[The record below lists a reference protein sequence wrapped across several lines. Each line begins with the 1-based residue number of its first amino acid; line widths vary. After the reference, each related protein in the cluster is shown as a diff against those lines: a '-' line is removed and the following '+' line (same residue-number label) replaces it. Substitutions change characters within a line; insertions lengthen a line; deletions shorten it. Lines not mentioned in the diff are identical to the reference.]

1 MTRPEMT
8 GAVEAAPVT
17 VTHDEFTGRIA
28 LVTGGGKGIG
38 RAISLELA
46 RRGADIA
53 INYRSDQA
61 AAEQTAAAVKELGC
75 RAALL
80 PADLTEEDAPRQVV
94 EAARAELGPVGLL
107 VNNAAYT
114 RLISPEQ
121 LTATLWRRIFTAN
134 VDAAFALM
142 WLVREDMRAL
152 GGGGI
157 VNISSTS
164 AVRPDPAMIA
174 YGASKA
180 ALNALTASAALAFV
194 DDGIRVN
201 AVAPGFTR
209 TPRVDT
215 VDPGARAAMLARVP
229 MGRLGEPGRDR
240 RRGGLPALRC
250 RELHHRPGSDRGRR
264 SLTLPD
270 REGPGQI

>member
-8 GAVEAAPVT
+8 GAAEAAPAT
-17 VTHDEFTGRIA
+17 VTHDEFTGRVA

-46 RRGADIA
+46 RRG
-53 INYRSDQA
+53 
-61 AAEQTAAAVKELGC
+61 AEQTAAAVKELGC

-180 ALNALTASAALAFV
+180 AL
-194 DDGIRVN
+194 
-201 AVAPGFTR
+201 
-209 TPRVDT
+209 
-215 VDPGARAAMLARVP
+215 
-229 MGRLGEPGRDR
+229 
-240 RRGGLPALRC
+240 
-250 RELHHRPGSDRGRR
+250 
-264 SLTLPD
+264 
-270 REGPGQI
+270 

>member
-1 MTRPEMT
+1 MTMHDMT
-8 GAVEAAPVT
+8 GAVEAAPAT
-17 VTHDEFTGRIA
+17 VTHDEFTGRVA

-53 INYRSDQA
+53 INYRSDRA
-61 AAEQTAAAVKELGC
+61 AAERTAAEVKELGC
-75 RAALL
+75 RAALV

-94 EAARAELGPVGLL
+94 QAARAELGAVGLL

-121 LTATLWRRIFTAN
+121 LTVTLWRRIFTAN

-229 MGRLGEPGRDR
+229 MGRLGEPAEIAAAVAFLLSDAASYITGQVLTAA
-240 RRGGLPALRC
+240 GGP
-250 RELHHRPGSDRGRR
+250 
-264 SLTLPD
+264 
-270 REGPGQI
+270 